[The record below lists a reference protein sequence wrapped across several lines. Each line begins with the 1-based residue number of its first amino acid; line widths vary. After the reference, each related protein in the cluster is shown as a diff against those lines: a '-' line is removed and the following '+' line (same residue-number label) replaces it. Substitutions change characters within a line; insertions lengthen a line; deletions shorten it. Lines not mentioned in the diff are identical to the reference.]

1 DSKLDNQK
9 QIAATLIAVEE
20 TIRDQNSPLIPTAY
34 FAVLL
39 TTLEEHCNNSKDP
52 GNEIHGAILY
62 LLNITLPSIS
72 PTILLGKFSQIMP
85 ILLQELDSSKDD
97 SAIVR
102 SITGCMESFLVTQ
115 DRNTWNQLLAKRS
128 FQALLFLS
136 IDQRPKPRKRAQDAV
151 RKILN
156 CPPPPMVKH
165 PMIGLTTEFCQRILN
180 EYSKTDRQSI
190 HHILALLKS
199 ITGKWPVQNLSQ
211 LCELLLN
218 LQKLNDALITI
229 ATYQVFDGLF
239 QYHRNGF
246 EKFGLEELLK
256 SHAELMPNIQD
267 AQLLPH
273 WLTIVGKGFTTY
285 SEIDSDRCA
294 GILRNFFK
302 AIFPVLEVNNSD
314 IRVAATN
321 CLVELITH
329 GITDDIVQETFRE
342 GQLDSEKKQLLDE
355 IILIVKNGFNFRYQ
369 TAWPCI
375 LKILESLFQRLQRS
389 SQKLLGNFLNIVEEL
404 RMNSDPELKDAADKT
419 LGAAIANMGPQTFL
433 NILPLNLEN
442 PDNNKNN
449 GRAWLLPLLKD
460 HIINTELGYFI
471 RELVPLSERLAQKS
485 LQFQNQGR
493 MIEAKVYE
501 TLVQQLWALLPGF
514 CDLPLDLPQ
523 AFTSVTAELFSNM
536 IYQKPELRPT
546 IALAIEN
553 LIKKNRAIMESNEDN
568 SILMKKYDLDKTLA
582 EKNLQLLTKYAK
594 NYLAVFF
601 NVFSQTPTAY
611 RAYILNVI
619 KVYLTITPPK
629 DISITFSKVLNLLKQ
644 SLSNNT
650 PQQSNEQ
657 SISAIPPMSYTMLDL
672 SIIMI
677 PYLEIDSVK
686 QLYEVIT
693 ALFCNEDSTLQKKA
707 YKVLN
712 IIVENENS
720 KLVILQNIDDLQNKL
735 MNEGGII
742 IMSKVA
748 ETDPTAQDVDANINE
763 FVFKMVV
770 AGLAATTPHMIS
782 ATIASLT
789 RLIFEFKFDLDQ
801 SNLHQLLDTMDNF
814 VKCTNREIVKS
825 ALGFVK
831 VVTTSLDVDFL
842 VSHLSQIIL
851 GILTWSTEH
860 RSFKFKVRH
869 IFERLIHRFGFDTIE
884 KHVPENDRKLLSNI
898 RKRKNRAKRRKN
910 MDLDNDDEKQDIEVS
925 VSKQKKKS
933 SMSNDAYEDVLYGSE
948 SDFEDSEQEEEVSTK
963 LRSSNMRS
971 KKAPV
976 SWIKEDNDSPVDFL
990 DKSCISKIIGS
1001 NPINRKTTKRD
1012 TSLFN
1017 EFNKTNDGRMIINES
1032 DEESQGSDIEMNESD
1047 NYYLEAQ
1054 RSSVGFTRGQ
1064 GSKVK
1069 FHKGQRDSDNDM
1081 ELDDFEPI
1089 DIVAKRNK
1097 KNRSKRNIITV
1108 GKEYKAKNA
1117 EGDVK
1122 RKGKP
1127 DPYAYVPLTSER

>member
-1 DSKLDNQK
+1 MEEQFERIRNQVDSKLDNQK

-39 TTLEEHCNNSKDP
+39 TTLEEHCNNPTNS

-102 SITGCMESFLVTQ
+102 SITGCTESFLVAQ

-165 PMIGLTTEFCQRILN
+165 PMIGITTEYCQRILN

-199 ITGKWPVQNLSQ
+199 IAGKWPVQNLSQ

-218 LQKLNDALITI
+218 LQKLNDTLITI
-229 ATYQVFDGLF
+229 ATYQVFDELF

-294 GILRNFFK
+294 GILHNFFK

-329 GITDDIVQETFRE
+329 GITDDIVQATFRE
-342 GQLDSEKKQLLDE
+342 GQLDSEKKQFLDE

-419 LGAAIANMGPQTFL
+419 LGAAIANMGPQAFL

-471 RELVPLSERLAQKS
+471 QELVPLSERLAQKS

-523 AFTSVTAELFSNM
+523 AFTSATAELFSNM

-553 LIKKNRAIMESNEDN
+553 LIKKNRAIMESDEDN

-657 SISAIPPMSYTMLDL
+657 SIPPMSYTMLDL

-707 YKVLN
+707 YKALN
-712 IIVENENS
+712 TIVENDNS

-735 MNEGGII
+735 VESVMVSTLAAKKNRLLVLMNIIKLLPKTDLHMIPDVLSEAILSTKETNEKARNAAYELLIAMGNKMKEGGII

-748 ETDPTAQDVDANINE
+748 ETDPTEQDVDANINE

-814 VKCTNREIVKS
+814 VKCTNREI
-825 ALGFVK
+825 
-831 VVTTSLDVDFL
+831 
-842 VSHLSQIIL
+842 
-851 GILTWSTEH
+851 
-860 RSFKFKVRH
+860 
-869 IFERLIHRFGFDTIE
+869 
-884 KHVPENDRKLLSNI
+884 
-898 RKRKNRAKRRKN
+898 
-910 MDLDNDDEKQDIEVS
+910 
-925 VSKQKKKS
+925 
-933 SMSNDAYEDVLYGSE
+933 
-948 SDFEDSEQEEEVSTK
+948 
-963 LRSSNMRS
+963 
-971 KKAPV
+971 
-976 SWIKEDNDSPVDFL
+976 
-990 DKSCISKIIGS
+990 
-1001 NPINRKTTKRD
+1001 
-1012 TSLFN
+1012 
-1017 EFNKTNDGRMIINES
+1017 
-1032 DEESQGSDIEMNESD
+1032 
-1047 NYYLEAQ
+1047 
-1054 RSSVGFTRGQ
+1054 
-1064 GSKVK
+1064 
-1069 FHKGQRDSDNDM
+1069 
-1081 ELDDFEPI
+1081 
-1089 DIVAKRNK
+1089 
-1097 KNRSKRNIITV
+1097 
-1108 GKEYKAKNA
+1108 
-1117 EGDVK
+1117 
-1122 RKGKP
+1122 
-1127 DPYAYVPLTSER
+1127 